1 MSALIK
7 GGYEGNEFQK
17 WEFKSVNDLSG
28 QKDIDKPY
36 YVPKKE
42 EAIEEEEGPCFRI
55 MYITNKQDKED
66 NYCLQDLGDEAEY

>member
-7 GGYEGNEFQK
+7 GNYKKNYDENEFQQ
-17 WEFKSVNDLSG
+17 WEFKSVNNLSG

-42 EAIEEEEGPCFRI
+42 EAIEEEEEGPCFRI
-55 MYITNKQDKED
+55 MYITNKQDKD
-66 NYCLQDLGDEAEY
+66 NYCL